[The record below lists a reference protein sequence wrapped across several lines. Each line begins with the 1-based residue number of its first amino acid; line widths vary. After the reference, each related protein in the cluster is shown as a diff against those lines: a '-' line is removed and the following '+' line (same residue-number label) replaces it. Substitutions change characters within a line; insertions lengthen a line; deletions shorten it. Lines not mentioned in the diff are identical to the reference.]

1 MNEKTAQKISQ
12 WKNYPNLDP
21 LLRKELESLSP
32 EALEDAFYEDLALDW
47 GLKRCHRCWHQSDE
61 YLYCPKNHV
70 GILSIFG

>member
-32 EALEDAFYEDLALDW
+32 EALEDAFMKIWLLEPEA
-47 GLKRCHRCWHQSDE
+47 
-61 YLYCPKNHV
+61 
-70 GILSIFG
+70 